1 MNNGKIPSTGK
12 LVGKALLLV
21 LLVLLAW
28 LSTLAAYYEIRDTV
42 QYKTDNAQMMQHLD
56 YNYYKPSYADLYDTM
71 TIYDLYDREVYG
83 QYWEVVDASQ
93 DYYDYILWSTA
104 AARDYEGASKKAE
117 AFREEVLLD
126 AENCRYPLN
135 QSILNEFAEKAQ

>member
-1 MNNGKIPSTGK
+1 MNNGTIPSTGK
-12 LVGKALLLV
+12 LVGKSLLLAV
-21 LLVLLAW
+21 LVLFAW
-28 LSTLAAYYEIRDTV
+28 LSVLVAYYQIRDTV
-42 QYKTDNAQMMQHLD
+42 ESKTDSAEMMRRLD

-93 DYYDYILWSTA
+93 DYYDYILWSRA
-104 AARDYEGASKKAE
+104 AARGYEGAEEKAE
-117 AFREEVLLD
+117 AFREEVLLG

-135 QSILNEFAEKAQ
+135 QTILDEFAEKTR